1 MQRRTKVTA
10 IVFGTFTFI
19 AISLLLA
26 RALVGTGGERAL
38 VVDILQAQARGDAE
52 AVLEEMPRCARDPTC
67 ARVTTERTEKLTR
80 EGEVEILNYD
90 PSTQA
95 ALTNQTG
102 SARVAWRTN
111 DGGLPVVQC
120 VVIARMGP
128 LSGGGVEALSIS
140 NPIGLEAD
148 CRS

>member
-1 MQRRTKVTA
+1 MQRRTKITA

-38 VVDILQAQARGDAE
+38 VVNILEAQARGDAD
-52 AVLEEMPRCARDPTC
+52 AVLAEMPRCARNPTC
-67 ARVTTERTEKLTR
+67 ARVTTERTQKLMR
-80 EGEVEILNYD
+80 EGDVEILNYD

-95 ALTNQTG
+95 ALVNQTG
-102 SARVAWRTN
+102 MARVAWRTD

-120 VVIARMGP
+120 VVVARQGP

-140 NPIGLEAD
+140 NPIGREAD